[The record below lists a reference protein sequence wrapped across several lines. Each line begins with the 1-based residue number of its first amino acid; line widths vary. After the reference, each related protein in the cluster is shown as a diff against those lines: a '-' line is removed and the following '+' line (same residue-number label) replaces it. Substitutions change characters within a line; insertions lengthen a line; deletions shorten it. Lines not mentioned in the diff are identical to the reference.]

1 MIDII
6 IKPLFTEKATELSAK
21 SSKKAAHTY
30 AFKVHREATKDQIKA
45 AIEKMYGVQVDEVR
59 TALLPAKIRTRYSR
73 KGISEARIPSYKKA
87 YVRLAPGQ
95 TLNLYE
101 NL

>member
-1 MIDII
+1 MMDVI
-6 IKPLFTEKATELSAK
+6 IKPLFTEKATELSR
-21 SSKKAAHTY
+21 KASRNNSYTY
-30 AFKVHREATKDQIKA
+30 AFKVHRDATKEQIKA
-45 AIEKMYGVQVDEVR
+45 AIEKLYGVKVAEVR
-59 TALLPAKIRTRYSR
+59 TALLPAKIRTRYTR

>member
-6 IKPLFTEKATELSAK
+6 IKPLFTEKATTLSAK
-21 SSKKAAHTY
+21 SSKKGTNTY
-30 AFKVHREATKDQIKA
+30 AFKVHREATKEQIKA

-59 TALLPAKIRTRYSR
+59 TAILPAKIRTRYTR

>member
-1 MIDII
+1 MTDII
-6 IKPLFTEKATELSAK
+6 IKPLFTEKATTLSAK
-21 SSKKAAHTY
+21 ASKKGTNTY

>member
-1 MIDII
+1 MREVL
-6 IKPLFTEKATELSAK
+6 IKPLFTEKATALAQRA
-21 SSKKAAHTY
+21 SKKNVHTY
-30 AFKVHREATKDQIKA
+30 AFKVHREATRDEIKA
-45 AIEKMYGVQVDEVR
+45 AIEERYGVRVEEVR
-59 TALLPAKIRTRYSR
+59 MALLPAKIRTRYTR
-73 KGISEARIPSYKKA
+73 KGISEARLPSYKKA

>member
-1 MIDII
+1 MKDIL
-6 IKPLFTEKATELSAK
+6 IKPLFTEKATGLP
-21 SSKKAAHTY
+21 KKPNRRGAYTY
-30 AFKVHREATKDQIKA
+30 AFKVHRDATKEEVKA
-45 AIEKMYGVQVDEVR
+45 AIEVLYGVKVAEVR

-73 KGISEARIPSYKKA
+73 KGVSQARIPSHKKA